1 MVKDLPES
9 FDWRKKDGT
18 NFVTPVRNQGQCGS
32 CYSFA
37 SMGCLE
43 AGCAIETNGRIK
55 PIFSPQ
61 YIVSCSNYS
70 QGCDGGEFD
79 FSLIVFVLVCNVND
93 RLTDPLGAYLIFN
106 VSTYS
111 HWTVI

>member
-1 MVKDLPES
+1 MLEMVKDLPES

-43 AGCAIETNGRIK
+43 AGCAI
-55 PIFSPQ
+55 Q